1 MPRALPDALPGDVYK
16 RQVHNKDFSDGL
28 NLYDRYFLGPVKM
41 PLSLLTR
48 CCGPE
53 ENMKWRINE
62 EWFEKHV
69 NELSEVLKKE
79 TDMPPLIVHYLSL
92 IHI

>member
-1 MPRALPDALPGDVYK
+1 
-16 RQVHNKDFSDGL
+16 
-28 NLYDRYFLGPVKM
+28 M
-41 PLSLLTR
+41 PLWLLTS

-79 TDMPPLIVHYLSL
+79 TDMPPLIVHYLIEDGKTEGNSS
-92 IHI
+92 